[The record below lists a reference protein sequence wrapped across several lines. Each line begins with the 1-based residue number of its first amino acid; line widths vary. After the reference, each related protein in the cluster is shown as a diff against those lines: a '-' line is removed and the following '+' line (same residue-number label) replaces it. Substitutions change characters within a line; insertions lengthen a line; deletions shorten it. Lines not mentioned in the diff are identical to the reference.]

1 MEKMEKNSK
10 KISFP
15 AQLLKPLVAYLKGE
29 QKKLKVTEEELKKVD
44 PFVTGNRDADNSV
57 DSDVAENVQHDRSFA
72 MRLQVSKS
80 LIAIRKTLTRIKL
93 GKYGICSNCGKMIDT
108 DRLAVTPTA
117 EYCME
122 CARKMEKKSGE

>member
-1 MEKMEKNSK
+1 MEKNN

-15 AQLLKPLVAYLKGE
+15 SQLLKPLVAYLKGE
-29 QKKLKVTEEELKKVD
+29 RRKLKETKKELKEVD

-57 DSDVAENVQHDRSFA
+57 DSDVAENVEHDRAFA
-72 MRLQVSKS
+72 MRLQVARS
-80 LIAIRKTLTRIKL
+80 LVAVRKTLTRIKL
-93 GKYGICSNCGKMIDT
+93 GKYGICIGCEKMIDT

-122 CARKMEKKSGE
+122 CARKMEKKSGK